1 MDTAKERLFSLDLLR
16 GLDMW
21 LLAFVEIV
29 IRGADRASVLPKS
42 VSQVFTHTWGVFT
55 IYDVIMPCFIFMC
68 GAAIPF
74 ALGKRLRDGR
84 PTPEFWKHLAWRF
97 VMLYVLGSI
106 CQCNLLS
113 LDPMRIHVFYNTLQ
127 VIAVAYVS
135 TALVM
140 LIPSRKVQ
148 VAIPIVLALVM
159 GVLVHLCGHGDYTQ
173 TGNFTYVF
181 DRKVWGLFLPAGQ
194 HSLQPNGYYTYLL
207 PQLACSAITMCGY
220 ECSLILRSGRT
231 PWLKAA
237 MLGGLSAIL
246 FVSAFIASFWI
257 PVIKHIFSL
266 SFSLYATAWS
276 VLALAVLYVLSDIWK
291 LRRGTGWI
299 LLFGRNALFVYVTM
313 NAFHG
318 ALHAA
323 GSHLAQGAPLYLGS
337 TLQPFIVSCVM
348 MLELVFCVYV
358 WNGYKQRPHRECCS
372 RVQG

>member
-1 MDTAKERLFSLDLLR
+1 MEEKRERLFSLDLLR

-21 LLAFVEIV
+21 LLAFADIL
-29 IRGADRASVLPKS
+29 IWGARESGMLNE
-42 VSQVFTHTWGVFT
+42 FMNRTFHHIWGEFT

-74 ALGKRLRDGR
+74 ALTRRLKDGK
-84 PTPEFWKHLAWRF
+84 PTTEFWKHLAWRF

-113 LDPMRIHVFYNTLQ
+113 LDPMKIHVFYNTLQ
-127 VIAVAYVS
+127 VIAVAYVT

-148 VAIPIVLALVM
+148 VVIPIALAAVM
-159 GVLVHLCGHGDYTQ
+159 GLVVHLCGHGDYSL
-173 TGNFTYVF
+173 TGNYTYVF
-181 DRKVWGLFLPAGQ
+181 DRLVWGAILPEGQ
-194 HSLQPNGYYTYLL
+194 HSLQPNGYVTYLL
-207 PQLACSAITMCGY
+207 PQLVCSAMTMCGY
-220 ECSLILRSGRT
+220 ECALVLRGTRT
-231 PWLKAA
+231 PWQKA
-237 MLGGLSAIL
+237 GIL
-246 FVSAFIASFWI
+246 FALAAGLFVAGFIVSFWV

-313 NAFHG
+313 SVCHG
-318 ALHAA
+318 AMHALA
-323 GSHLAQGAPLYLGS
+323 SHLMQGFPRYLGNGV
-337 TLQPFIVSCVM
+337 QPFVISVM
-348 MLELVFCVYV
+348 MMIELAFLV
-358 WNGYKQRPHRECCS
+358 WVWQGFKKS
-372 RVQG
+372 RR